1 MLVELKTPWF
11 APSPNVVKDKIQHI
25 SGRRYKVGVHE
36 MDDSLKPQLPSDAVI
51 LDKAPKK
58 EEKKEEQSTDLK
70 DYDQLRSAS
79 DQVSKMAEDGE
90 AEALKAKQ
98 ARMAKARATKGARK
112 GAATVE

>member
-36 MDDSLKPQLPSDAVI
+36 MDPALKEFLPTDAVI
-51 LDKAPKK
+51 LKGAPKK
-58 EEKKEEQSTDLK
+58 VVEEKQSDDLK
-70 DYDQLRSAS
+70 DYDALRSAS

-98 ARMAKARATKGARK
+98 TRAAKMRAAKGARK